1 MHILTIEGLTKR
13 YPTFT
18 LDSVSFSVKAGEIMG
33 FIGRNGAG
41 KTTTLKALL
50 NIVHPDAGMVHFF
63 GVPFVANELAIKQ
76 RIGFVSGGIDYYPR
90 SKLFAISEVTRRFYP
105 SWDPSV
111 YREYMNLFA
120 LDENKTPSQLSAG
133 MKVKYNLALALS
145 HHAELLILD
154 EPTSGLDPVSR
165 DELLDIFNMLAQKGT
180 SILFSTHITSDLD
193 KCADRI
199 TYIRNGYI
207 LASEE
212 LASFRQKYR
221 ALTFSDDALTNGIRD
236 KVIGLKPA
244 KVGFTAIALEADAQ
258 SLGLSGSP
266 ADLDTIMVHLEKE

>member
-1 MHILTIEGLTKR
+1 MCSSDL
-13 YPTFT
+13 
-18 LDSVSFSVKAGEIMG
+18 
-33 FIGRNGAG
+33 
-41 KTTTLKALL
+41 
-50 NIVHPDAGMVHFF
+50 
-63 GVPFVANELAIKQ
+63 
-76 RIGFVSGGIDYYPR
+76 GFVSGGIDYYPR

-133 MKVKYNLALALS
+133 MKVKYNLALSLS

-199 TYIRNGYI
+199 TYIRNGHI

-236 KVIGLKPA
+236 KIIGLKPA

-258 SLGLSGSP
+258 PLGLSGSP